1 MGQPEPTSM
10 CTGRRAQYVRS
21 SGMLDQPRAAKR
33 LSSGVTPFAHVAG
46 GGGPP
51 EVYGTYHFLNRV
63 FVTKIGQ
70 VTGHFLCEKV
80 ILLAGSG
87 S

>member
-1 MGQPEPTSM
+1 
-10 CTGRRAQYVRS
+10 
-21 SGMLDQPRAAKR
+21 MLDQPRAAKR
-33 LSSGVTPFAHVAG
+33 LSFGVTPFAHVAG

-51 EVYGTYHFLNRV
+51 EVYGTYHFLNSV

-70 VTGHFLCEKV
+70 VTGHFLCEEV

>member
-1 MGQPEPTSM
+1 MGQPEQTSM

-33 LSSGVTPFAHVAG
+33 LSFGVAPFAHVAG
-46 GGGPP
+46 GGGSP
-51 EVYGTYHFLNRV
+51 EVYGACHFLKRV

-70 VTGHFLCEKV
+70 VTGHFLCEKMV
-80 ILLAGSG
+80 LLAGSG